1 MAQILIV
8 DDEPVIGMVLEEI
21 LAEEGHHVHSVLSG
35 FSALEILGQEPKKPD
50 LLLIDL
56 FMPGM
61 GGKDFL
67 QIITHDPQL
76 RDIPVILLT
85 GSGADMQNFPVAGSY
100 RDIIGKPFDIADVV
114 KKVNYLLI
122 SQDHLYGNSS
132 SV

>member
-1 MAQILIV
+1 MAQILII
-8 DDEPVIGMVLEEI
+8 DDEPVIGMVLKEI
-21 LAEEGHHVHSVLSG
+21 LAEAGHHAHSVLNG
-35 FSALEILGQEPKKPD
+35 FSALEILGQDPKPD

-85 GSGADMQNFPVAGSY
+85 GSGPDIQNFPAAGSY
-100 RDIIGKPFDIADVV
+100 QDIIGKPFDIAEVV
-114 KKVNYLLI
+114 KKVNCLLL
-122 SQDHLYGNSS
+122 SQDRLNGHSAMT
-132 SV
+132 